1 LGYEAPICIA
11 KETAVTGILKLAY
24 KLLVND
30 KAKFTALLLGIT
42 FAVFLMMFVT
52 SMFSG
57 VMNRASSTI
66 INIGAPLWVM
76 DPAVETVA
84 NSIGMP
90 DYVLEAVRS
99 MQGVK
104 YAVPLYS
111 GGALVRLPDGTYQSV
126 TVIGLDDTSLFG
138 RPELIE
144 GKIQDIYAE
153 NGFIVVRDAE
163 FAKLENPHIGTE
175 LELNDHRGVI
185 VGIARVASSG
195 LYGIPTLY
203 TTYERAIQYIPNPRY
218 TISYVLVEPKS
229 TNEIPRIKQQAEALG
244 YRARTKEE
252 FMQRTEDFF
261 IYKTGGGTNILIMTA
276 ISFIVGLSISGQ
288 TFYTFI
294 LENLERFG
302 ALKAI
307 GAKSRDLV
315 GMILFQA
322 TFTALTGYGLGVGL
336 CVLLVWL
343 AKLRLP
349 SYAAMV
355 TFSNLAVAFGMVV
368 VIAAVSSYVAI
379 RRVLKIEPFDIFRG

>member
-1 LGYEAPICIA
+1 M
-11 KETAVTGILKLAY
+11 TGILKLAY

-30 KAKFTALLLGIT
+30 KAKFSALLIGIT

-57 VMNRASSTI
+57 VMMHASANI

-76 DPAVETVA
+76 DPAVETVS
-84 NSIGMP
+84 NSVGMP
-90 DYVLEAVRS
+90 AYVLDAVRS

-111 GGALVRLPDGTYQSV
+111 GGALVKLRDGNYQTV
-126 TVIGLDDTSLFG
+126 TVIGLDDTSLYG
-138 RPELIE
+138 RPELLE

-153 NGFIVVRDAE
+153 NGFIVVNDAE
-163 FAKLENPHIGTE
+163 FSKLENPHIGSE
-175 LELNDHRGVI
+175 FELNDNRGVI
-185 VGIARVASSG
+185 VGIARVPTSG
-195 LYGIPTLY
+195 LYGLPTLY

-229 TNEIPRIKQQAEALG
+229 TNEIPRIKQQVEALG

-252 FMQRTEDFF
+252 FMQNTEDFF
-261 IYKTGGGTNILIMTA
+261 LYKTGGGTNLLIMML
-276 ISFIVGLSISGQ
+276 ISFIVGLSLSGQ

-307 GAKSRDLV
+307 GAKNRDLV
-315 GMILFQA
+315 VMILFQA
-322 TFTALTGYGLGVGL
+322 AFTALTGFGLGIAL
-336 CVLLVWL
+336 CVILIIL
-343 AKLRLP
+343 AKARLP

-355 TFSNLAVAFGMVV
+355 TFGNLAISFGMVV
-368 VIAAVSSYVAI
+368 VIAAVSSYFGV
-379 RRVLKIEPFDIFRG
+379 RRVLKIEPFEIFRG

>member
-1 LGYEAPICIA
+1 M
-11 KETAVTGILKLAY
+11 TGILKLAY

-30 KAKFTALLLGIT
+30 KAKFSALLIGIT

-57 VMNRASSTI
+57 VMVHASANI

-76 DPAVETVA
+76 DPSVETVS
-84 NSIGMP
+84 NSVGMP
-90 DYVLEAVRS
+90 AYVLDAVRS

-111 GGALVRLPDGTYQSV
+111 GGALVKLRDGNYQTV
-126 TVIGLDDTSLFG
+126 TVIGLDDTSLYG
-138 RPELIE
+138 RPELLA

-153 NGFIVVRDAE
+153 NGFIVVKDAE
-163 FAKLENPHIGTE
+163 FSKLEDPHIGSE
-175 LELNDHRGVI
+175 FELNDNRGVI
-185 VGIARVASSG
+185 VGIAKVATSG
-195 LYGIPTLY
+195 LYGLPTLY
-203 TTYERAIQYIPNPRY
+203 TTYERAIQYIPNPRF

-229 TNEIPRIKQQAEALG
+229 TSDIPLIKKQVEALG

-252 FMQRTEDFF
+252 FMQNTEDFF
-261 IYKTGGGTNILIMTA
+261 LYKTGGGTNLLIMML
-276 ISFIVGLSISGQ
+276 ISFIVGLSLSGQ

-307 GAKSRDLV
+307 GAKNRDLV
-315 GMILFQA
+315 FMILFQA
-322 TFTALTGYGLGVGL
+322 AFTALTGFGLGIAL
-336 CVLLVWL
+336 CVILIIL
-343 AKLRLP
+343 AKARLP

-355 TFSNLAVAFGMVV
+355 TFGNLAISFGMVV
-368 VIAAVSSYVAI
+368 VIAAVSSYFGV
-379 RRVLKIEPFDIFRG
+379 RRVLKIEPFEIFRG

>member
-1 LGYEAPICIA
+1 M
-11 KETAVTGILKLAY
+11 TGILKLAY

-30 KAKFTALLLGIT
+30 KAKFSALLIGIT

-57 VMNRASSTI
+57 VMKHASANI

-76 DPAVETVA
+76 DPAVETVS
-84 NSIGMP
+84 NSVGMP
-90 DYVLEAVRS
+90 AYVLDAVRS
-99 MQGVK
+99 MKGVK

-111 GGALVRLPDGTYQSV
+111 GGALVKLADGNYQTV
-126 TVIGLDDTSLFG
+126 TVIGLDDTSLYG
-138 RPELIE
+138 RPELLA

-153 NGFIVVRDAE
+153 NGFIVVKDAE
-163 FAKLENPHIGTE
+163 FPKLENPHLGSQF
-175 LELNDHRGVI
+175 ELNDNRGVV
-185 VGIARVASSG
+185 VGIAKVSTSG

-203 TTYERAIQYIPNPRY
+203 TTYERAIQYIPNPRF

-229 TNEIPRIKQQAEALG
+229 ASDIPQIKQQVEALG

-252 FMQRTEDFF
+252 FMKNTEDFF
-261 IYKTGGGTNILIMTA
+261 LYKTGGGTNLLIMML
-276 ISFIVGLSISGQ
+276 ISFIVGLSLSGQ

-307 GAKSRDLV
+307 GEKSRDMV
-315 GMILFQA
+315 FMILFQA
-322 TFTALTGYGLGVGL
+322 TFTAFTGFGLGIGL
-336 CVLLVWL
+336 CLLLIIL

-355 TFSNLAVAFGMVV
+355 TFSNLAISFGMVV
-368 VIAAVSSYVAI
+368 VIAAVSSYFAV

>member
-1 LGYEAPICIA
+1 M
-11 KETAVTGILKLAY
+11 TGILRLAY

-30 KAKFTALLLGIT
+30 KAKFSALLLGIT

-57 VMNRASSTI
+57 VLNHASSTV
-66 INIGAPLWVM
+66 INVGAPLWVM
-76 DPAVETVA
+76 DPAVETVS
-84 NSIGMP
+84 NSVGMP
-90 DYVLEAVRS
+90 NYVLDAVRS

-104 YAVPLYS
+104 YAVPLYT
-111 GGALVRLPDGTYQSV
+111 GGALIKLPDGNYQSV
-126 TVIGLDDTSLFG
+126 TVIGLDDTSLYG
-138 RPELIE
+138 RPEITE

-153 NGFIVVRDAE
+153 NGFIVLRDAE
-163 FAKLENPHIGTE
+163 FSKLENPHIGSE
-175 LELNDHRGVI
+175 FELNDYRGVI
-185 VGIARVASSG
+185 VGIAKVPTSG
-195 LYGIPTLY
+195 LYGLPTLY

-229 TNEIPRIKQQAEALG
+229 TSDIPRIKKQVEALG

-252 FMQRTEDFF
+252 FMQRTADFF
-261 IYKTGGGTNILIMTA
+261 IYQTGGGTNMLIMML
-276 ISFIVGLSISGQ
+276 ISFIVGLSLSGQ

-307 GAKSRDLV
+307 GEKSRDLV
-315 GMILFQA
+315 AMILFQA
-322 TFTALTGYGLGVGL
+322 TFTAFTGFGLGIGL
-336 CVLLVWL
+336 CVLLIIL

-355 TFSNLAVAFGMVV
+355 TFGDLAISFGMVV
-368 VIAAVSSYVAI
+368 LIASISSYVAI
-379 RRVLKIEPFDIFRG
+379 RRVLRIEPFDIFRG

>member
-1 LGYEAPICIA
+1 M
-11 KETAVTGILKLAY
+11 TGILRLAY

-30 KAKFTALLLGIT
+30 KAKFSALLLGIT

-57 VMNRASSTI
+57 VLNHASSTV
-66 INIGAPLWVM
+66 INVGAPLWVM
-76 DPAVETVA
+76 DPAVETVS
-84 NSIGMP
+84 NSVGMP
-90 DYVLEAVRS
+90 NYVLDAVRS

-104 YAVPLYS
+104 YAVPLYT
-111 GGALVRLPDGTYQSV
+111 GGALIKLPDGNYQSV
-126 TVIGLDDTSLFG
+126 TVIGLDDTSLYG
-138 RPELIE
+138 RPEITE

-153 NGFIVVRDAE
+153 NGFIVLRDAE
-163 FAKLENPHIGTE
+163 FSKLENPHIGSE
-175 LELNDHRGVI
+175 FELNDYRGVI
-185 VGIARVASSG
+185 VGIAKVPTSG
-195 LYGIPTLY
+195 LYGLPTLY

-229 TNEIPRIKQQAEALG
+229 TSDIPRIKKQVEALG

-252 FMQRTEDFF
+252 FMQRTADFF
-261 IYKTGGGTNILIMTA
+261 IYQTGGGTNMLIMML
-276 ISFIVGLSISGQ
+276 ISFIVGLSLSGQ

-307 GAKSRDLV
+307 GEKSRDLV
-315 GMILFQA
+315 AMILFQA
-322 TFTALTGYGLGVGL
+322 TFTAFTGFGLGIGL
-336 CVLLVWL
+336 CVLLIIL

-355 TFSNLAVAFGMVV
+355 TFGDLAISFGMVV
-368 VIAAVSSYVAI
+368 LIASISSYLAI
-379 RRVLKIEPFDIFRG
+379 RRVLRIEPFDIFRG

>member
-1 LGYEAPICIA
+1 M
-11 KETAVTGILKLAY
+11 TGILKLAY

-30 KAKFTALLLGIT
+30 KAKFSALLIGIT

-57 VMNRASSTI
+57 VMKHASANI

-76 DPAVETVA
+76 DPAVETVS
-84 NSIGMP
+84 NSVGMP
-90 DYVLEAVRS
+90 AYVLDAVRS

-111 GGALVRLPDGTYQSV
+111 GGALVKLADGNYQTV
-126 TVIGLDDTSLFG
+126 TVIGLDDTSLYG
-138 RPELIE
+138 RPELLA

-153 NGFIVVRDAE
+153 NGFIVVKDAE
-163 FAKLENPHIGTE
+163 FSKLENPHLGSQF
-175 LELNDHRGVI
+175 ELNDNRGVI
-185 VGIARVASSG
+185 VGIAKVPTSG

-203 TTYERAIQYIPNPRY
+203 TTYERAIQYIPNPRF

-229 TNEIPRIKQQAEALG
+229 ASDIPRIKQQVEALG

-252 FMQRTEDFF
+252 FMQNTEDFF
-261 IYKTGGGTNILIMTA
+261 LYKTGGGTNLLIMML
-276 ISFIVGLSISGQ
+276 ISFIVGLSLSGQ

-307 GAKSRDLV
+307 GEKSRDLV
-315 GMILFQA
+315 FMILFQA
-322 TFTALTGYGLGVGL
+322 TFTAFTGFGLGIGL
-336 CVLLVWL
+336 CVLLIIL
-343 AKLRLP
+343 AKPRLP

-355 TFSNLAVAFGMVV
+355 TFSNLAISFGMVV
-368 VIAAVSSYVAI
+368 VIAAVSSYVAV

>member
-1 LGYEAPICIA
+1 MN
-11 KETAVTGILKLAY
+11 GILKLAY

-30 KAKFTALLLGIT
+30 KAKFSALLVGIT
-42 FAVFLMMFVT
+42 FAVYLMMFVT

-57 VMNRASSTI
+57 VMKHASANI
-66 INIGAPLWVM
+66 INIGAPLWIM
-76 DPAVETVA
+76 DPYVETVS
-84 NSIGMP
+84 NSVGMP
-90 DYVLEAVRS
+90 AYVLDAVRS

-111 GGALVRLPDGTYQSV
+111 GGALVKLPDGNYQTV
-126 TVIGLDDTSLFG
+126 TVIGLDDTSLYG

-153 NGFIVVRDAE
+153 NGFIVVKDAE
-163 FAKLENPHIGTE
+163 FSKLENPHIGSQF
-175 LELNDHRGVI
+175 ELNDNRGVI
-185 VGIARVASSG
+185 VGIAKVLTSG

-203 TTYERAIQYIPNPRY
+203 TTYERAIQYIPNPRF

-229 TNEIPRIKQQAEALG
+229 ASDIPRIKQQVEALG

-252 FMQRTEDFF
+252 FMKNTEDFF
-261 IYKTGGGTNILIMTA
+261 LYKTGGGTNLLIMML
-276 ISFIVGLSISGQ
+276 ISFTVGLSLSGQ

-307 GAKSRDLV
+307 GAKNRDLV
-315 GMILFQA
+315 VMILFQA
-322 TFTALTGYGLGVGL
+322 TFTSFTGFGLGIGL
-336 CVLLVWL
+336 CILLIIL
-343 AKLRLP
+343 AKARLA

-355 TFSNLAVAFGMVV
+355 TFGNLAISFGMVV
-368 VIAAVSSYVAI
+368 VIAAVSSYFGI
-379 RRVLKIEPFDIFRG
+379 RRVLKIEPFEIFRG